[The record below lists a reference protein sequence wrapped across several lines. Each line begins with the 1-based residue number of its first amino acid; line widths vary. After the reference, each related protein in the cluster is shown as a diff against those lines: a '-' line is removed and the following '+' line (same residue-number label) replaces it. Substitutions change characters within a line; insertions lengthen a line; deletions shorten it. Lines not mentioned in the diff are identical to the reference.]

1 MKNITLFI
9 LLFLLSSVGYSQHNI
24 VPHPSKVDF
33 FQDSPFVLGRDVVII
48 SDTEFL
54 TEANII
60 ASLIFD
66 RFNIRVRVGQKSLED
81 YSVISI
87 KKIDDNTKEG
97 YQLSVKENEC
107 IILASGGA
115 GALYGGITLSQMIE
129 FDKERKNLIIK
140 SARIEDQ
147 PRFAWRGL
155 MLDCSRTFLPV
166 DYLKRT
172 IDRMAFYKLNVL
184 HLHLTDD
191 QGWRLEIKKRL
202 NLTSEGAFFS
212 QSAIEPEEFEG
223 YYTQDEI
230 RDLIIYAA
238 HRHIQIVPEIE
249 VPGHSGAAIHAYP
262 ELSCTKEKVPIY
274 PLIHHGAKKPND
286 VFCAGN
292 EGTYSF
298 FEDVLSEVTSLFP
311 SPYVHLGGDEVSK
324 HHWENCEIC
333 QKKMADLKIKNEDF
347 LQRYVM
353 DRVGKNVT
361 KANKRPIGWDEI
373 MEGDI
378 SRDWIIMGWR
388 DESKGREALQK
399 GYEVVMTPTSHL
411 YFDYSYATTPT
422 KKVYAYNPIPADI
435 TEEQKSRILGI
446 QANFWTHID
455 RWPSRI
461 DFQLYPR
468 TLALSERAWSD
479 PSVNDYENFHQRG
492 KNHKKWL
499 QFFKIEYNDNE
510 L

>member
-1 MKNITLFI
+1 MI
-9 LLFLLSSVGYSQHNI
+9 SEVSYSQHAI
-24 VPHPSKVDF
+24 VPQPLRAAF
-33 FQDSPFVLGRDVVII
+33 FQDSPFVLSHNVII
-48 SDTEFL
+48 VSDTEFL

-60 ASLIFD
+60 ASLISD
-66 RFNIRVRVGQKSLED
+66 RFNRRVKVGQKPLDDHSA
-81 YSVISI
+81 IFI
-87 KKIDDNTKEG
+87 KKTDDNIKEA
-97 YQLSVKENEC
+97 YLLSVKEEEC
-107 IILASGGA
+107 IISAADGA

-129 FDKERKNLIIK
+129 FDKEKRSLIIK
-140 SARIEDQ
+140 SAKIEDK
-147 PRFAWRGL
+147 PRFGWRGL

-166 DYLKRT
+166 EYLKKT

-212 QSAIEPEEFEG
+212 DSAIEPEEFEG

-230 RDLIIYAA
+230 KDLIIYAA

-262 ELSCTKEKVPIY
+262 ELSCTKEKTPIY

-292 EGTYSF
+292 EATYSF
-298 FEDVLSEVTSLFP
+298 FEDVLNEVTTLFP
-311 SPYVHLGGDEVSK
+311 SVYVHLGGDEVSK
-324 HHWENCEIC
+324 HHWQNCEVC
-333 QKKMADLKIKNEDF
+333 QKKMKDLNIENEDF

-353 DRVGKNVT
+353 VEVGKNVT
-361 KANKRPIGWDEI
+361 KVNKKPIGWDEV

-399 GYEVVMTPTSHL
+399 GYEVIMTPTSHL

-422 KKVYAYNPIPADI
+422 KKVYAYNPVPENI
-435 TEEQKSRILGI
+435 TEEQKNRILGI

-468 TLALSERAWSD
+468 ILALSERAWSD
-479 PSVNDYENFHQRG
+479 SSVNDYDNFLQRG
-492 KNHKKWL
+492 KSHKKWL
-499 QFFKIEYNDNE
+499 QFFRIEYNDNE